1 MNVLQGN
8 SHSIGPANNGHNKK
22 GPPNLKLVKVAI
34 NKSCSSTFP
43 IDPQCELQ
51 TPPLENR
58 DHIMIMIQIEDISYL
73 DFKAY

>member
-1 MNVLQGN
+1 MGCGDSNLWVHNKVDFIKMNVLQGN

-43 IDPQCELQ
+43 IEI
-51 TPPLENR
+51 N
-58 DHIMIMIQIEDISYL
+58 
-73 DFKAY
+73 F